1 MRRLWARPSLSC
13 LLPLAMLGCGHAGPP
28 PPPRPASPAAE
39 VARPAPAAATA
50 TSPAPPRCT
59 GGACV
64 GWVALLLSG
73 GGDVSDNAVA
83 HERNVSFAGR
93 TLASLGLPASR
104 QTLLFADGDDPD
116 PDLSYEEPDAER
128 HRRLYAMGLW
138 LTPEAYAR
146 TAVLRARNHSLG
158 PSRPADRETVLET
171 LADDAEAA
179 RRAFGPGGGGAE
191 GGARDLFFY
200 VTDHGVRGRELTNN
214 LIVLWGSQHLRV
226 RDLGAALDRQ
236 PPARRVVTVMAQCFS
251 GSFAGLVYEGGDPRR
266 PPAAHDR
273 CGFFAAPPDRPA
285 AGCSPKTDES
295 LYDDYTTRFFSA
307 LGGADRAG
315 RPAPAADLNDD
326 GRVSYEEAHFAA
338 VRWEQT
344 MDVPVSTSE
353 EMLRR
358 RYEASLRELAADRR
372 PIAEVMADARVE
384 LRAVAASLAAAL
396 ELPRSTSLRALRR
409 RHDEALARCWPGLC
423 EAESA
428 LTGARL
434 RAHQTLRRNAAEF
447 GLSPPSQ
454 RPDLTLALLG
464 PERAGAL
471 LNAARPDLERVARYD
486 ALVDRL
492 RLASET
498 YEARLERLRRV
509 VELHLLERRARS
521 EAGPFRQAYERVR
534 ACEAS
539 GPWERPERG
548 SP

>member
-1 MRRLWARPSLSC
+1 M
-13 LLPLAMLGCGHAGPP
+13 AG
-28 PPPRPASPAAE
+28 S
-39 VARPAPAAATA
+39 
-50 TSPAPPRCT
+50 
-59 GGACV
+59 CV
-64 GWVALLLSG
+64 GWAALLLSG

-93 TLASLGLPASR
+93 TLASLGLPTGR

-128 HRRLYAMGLW
+128 RRRLYAMGLW
-138 LTPEAYAR
+138 LTPEAYSR
-146 TAVLRARNHSLG
+146 SAVLRARNHNVGATL
-158 PSRPADRETVLET
+158 PADSETVFQT

-179 RRAFGPGGGGAE
+179 RQAFRGVE
-191 GGARDLFFY
+191 GGEARARDLFFY
-200 VTDHGVRGRELTNN
+200 VTDHGVRGRDPTNN

-226 RDLGAALDRQ
+226 RELGASLDRQ

-251 GSFAGLVYEGGDPRR
+251 GSFAGLVHEGGDPRR
-266 PPAAHDR
+266 PLAHHDR

-326 GRVSYEEAHFAA
+326 GRVSFEEAHFAA
-338 VRWEQT
+338 IRWEQT

-358 RYEASLRELAADRR
+358 RYDAQLREFATDRR
-372 PIAEVMADARVE
+372 PLAELMGDARVE
-384 LRAVAASLAAAL
+384 LRTVAAALTSAL
-396 ELPRSTSLRALRR
+396 ELPRGTSLRALRR
-409 RHDEALARCWPGLC
+409 RHDEAVARCWPGLC

-428 LTGARL
+428 LVNARQ
-434 RAHQTLRRNAAEF
+434 RAHQSLRRNAAEF

-471 LNAARPDLERVARYD
+471 LNATRPDLERVERYD

-498 YEARLERLRRV
+498 YEARLERLRRI
-509 VELHLLERRARS
+509 VELHLLERRARA

-534 ACEAS
+534 TCEAS
-539 GPWERPERG
+539 GPWERSGQGAP
-548 SP
+548 